1 MLLCLCICT
10 CIHMGVCVYVRAC
23 RYVWVYACVYS
34 WMGLHMPYGV
44 CICVCLRVC
53 VHAYAESLL
62 TWCHWQG
69 ARHPLENH
77 GSLLSITLSLVQ
89 NPSELILINLEATR
103 LRHEA
108 VKCECLQMS
117 VRMAGFQEDRSRLSH
132 WKMHASASRLQ
143 STSTAV
149 RKTCHDS
156 KSITSWR
163 WFFSET
169 SLINYASAHLA
180 TVLCSSINLMLFAWS
195 WIITGSHKSNLTFQ
209 IRL

>member
-1 MLLCLCICT
+1 MDGFAYALRCV
-10 CIHMGVCVYVRAC
+10 HVCVFAC
-23 RYVWVYACVYS
+23 MC
-34 WMGLHMPYGV
+34 
-44 CICVCLRVC
+44 
-53 VHAYAESLL
+53 AYAYAHSLL

-69 ARHPLENH
+69 ACHPLEIRS
-77 GSLLSITLSLVQ
+77 SLLSITLSLVQ

-132 WKMHASASRLQ
+132 WKMQASASRLQ
-143 STSTAV
+143 STSAAV
-149 RKTCHDS
+149 RRACRDS

-163 WFFSET
+163 LFFSET

-209 IRL
+209 IGL